1 MTTKHFYKLP
11 LLALLVSAGL
21 LTACSSDD
29 DNAAGGDLQS
39 PESPIRIEV
48 EVNEEPI
55 VDTSDQVR
63 ETRGTATTT
72 ATLSGFKMYAVYNAS
87 TEKVYS
93 VSKNGN
99 SWMIYPNTWPSGN
112 NPVDFYANTDG
123 GTFNLNSGDPY
134 VRFKVAEN
142 ASTQHDLLVAKKL
155 QQSRPTTD
163 GVGKVSLTFNHACAA
178 VAFNVQMT
186 KTLHSQI
193 GSNLTVN
200 SIKLYNVYSEGKY
213 FFNSRKWEYV
223 TDNGTEQPVKSFYTL
238 SNSNISVTT
247 EYQPLSSNDIFVI
260 PQRRT
265 ADGTSGMY
273 LEINYSNNTKSA
285 IIPLNVEWLAGY
297 RYIVNIR
304 LGTQQIEH

>member
-1 MTTKHFYKLP
+1 MTTKYFYKLP
-11 LLALLVSAGL
+11 LLTFLVSAGL

-29 DNAAGGDLQS
+29 DNTAEGDLQS
-39 PESPIRIEV
+39 PDAPIRIEV

-72 ATLSGFKMYAVYNAS
+72 ATLSEFKMYAVHDAS
-87 TEKVYS
+87 IDKEYS
-93 VSKNGN
+93 VSKSDNG
-99 SWMIYPNTWPSGN
+99 WTIDPNIWSSN
-112 NPVDFYANTDG
+112 NPVDFYANTG

-142 ASTQHDLLVAKKL
+142 ASTQDDLLVAKKM
-155 QQSRPTTD
+155 QQSRPTD
-163 GVGKVSLTFNHACAA
+163 GVGKVSLTFSHACAS
-178 VAFNVQMT
+178 VAFNVQIT

-193 GSNLTVN
+193 GSNLSVN
-200 SIKLYNVYSEGKY
+200 SIKLFNVYSEGKY

-247 EYQPLSSNDIFVI
+247 EYQPLSSNDIFMI
-260 PQRRT
+260 PQSRN
-265 ADGTSGMY
+265 ADGTNGMY

>member
-11 LLALLVSAGL
+11 LLTFLVSAGL

-29 DNAAGGDLQS
+29 DNTAGGDLQS
-39 PESPIRIEV
+39 PETPIRIEV

-55 VDTSDQVR
+55 VDTSDQAR

-72 ATLSGFKMYAVYNAS
+72 ATLSEFKMYAVHDAS
-87 TEKVYS
+87 IDKEYS
-93 VSKNGN
+93 VLKNGN
-99 SWMIYPNTWPSGN
+99 TWTIKPNNWPSN
-112 NPVDFYANTDG
+112 NLVDFYANTG
-123 GTFNLNSGDPY
+123 GTFYLNSGDPY
-134 VRFKVAEN
+134 VRFEVAEN
-142 ASTQHDLLVAKKL
+142 ASTQHDLLVAKKM
-155 QQSRPTTD
+155 QQPRPTD
-163 GVGKVSLTFNHACAA
+163 GVGKVSLTFSHACAA
-178 VAFNVQMT
+178 VAFNVQIT

-193 GSNLTVN
+193 GSNLSVN
-200 SIKLYNVYSEGKY
+200 SIKLFNVYSEGKH
-213 FFNSRKWEYV
+213 FINSRKWEYI

-260 PQRRT
+260 PQSRT
-265 ADGTSGMY
+265 ADGTNGMY

-304 LGTQQIEH
+304 LGIQQIEH